1 MKETL
6 HLTQEQKL
14 QQRLSPQQVQFVRLL
29 EMNRVE
35 MEDEVRHEVLD
46 NPAIQVSDNDESGQ
60 HDDFNESGNDNED
73 DGSANEIKPD
83 PDMRDNDD
91 DDDND
96 DIPAY
101 RLNISNHS
109 ADDKAYEPVA
119 TSENSLIDY
128 LTEQINEQNLTE
140 NQRKIADYIIGN
152 IDSNGYLTR
161 SVSAISDD
169 LIFQTDLNVSEDEI
183 STVLQ
188 IIRDLDPAGVGAVD
202 LRDCLLLQLE
212 RLSGSADNMAAY
224 DIIDKYFVEFSKKHY
239 DKIISAM
246 KISAEDFRRALD
258 IIRALNPKPGSL
270 YGSADNA
277 KAQHIIPDFSVEID
291 GDTITLTLLN
301 NIPDLQIE
309 ESFQAMYDSLSTKK
323 PRNRNEEEANRFVK
337 DKYESASAFIAMLR
351 QRQTT
356 LFNTMRAIVDRQK
369 DFFLTEDESS
379 LRPMVLKDIAADT
392 GYDISVISRATSG
405 KYVMTQGGIYP
416 LKFFFNEGMRR
427 DSGEDVS
434 TREIQSSL
442 KQLIEKEDKNKPYS
456 DEQLC
461 ALLKEKGYEIAR
473 RTIAKYRERLGFPVA
488 RLRKEL

>member
-1 MKETL
+1 
-6 HLTQEQKL
+6 
-14 QQRLSPQQVQFVRLL
+14 
-29 EMNRVE
+29 MNRVE

>member
-188 IIRDLDPAGVGAVD
+188 MIRDLDPAGVGAVD